1 MATNL
6 YSDNIVGL
14 RSGGSPALLFTDN
27 GEGDVAVLIGA
38 NDRGGSASG
47 DNSLYIRVPGPGGGG
62 RSTFS
67 DSWLDQGVV
76 GVCFSQTTDVGIG
89 VDRPQFKLDVDGS
102 MYASGSSLEYKQNI
116 EDYNATT
123 ILNKIANLKP
133 VKYNYKEEYKQY
145 GKHIFADKQIGLIA
159 EEVEKTAPELA
170 VTLNENGKV
179 VVRNVDYEKLNVV
192 LLEGLKNISKRIRD
206 LECLI

>member
-14 RSGGSPALLFTDN
+14 RTGGSPALLFTDN

-38 NDRGGSASG
+38 NDRGGGASG

-67 DSWLDQGVV
+67 DSWLNQGIV

-102 MYASGSSLEYKQNI
+102 IYASGSSLKYKENI
-116 EDYNATT
+116 EDYDSTPV
-123 ILNKIANLKP
+123 LEKIKNLRP
-133 VKYNYKEEYKQY
+133 IKYRYKEEYEEF
-145 GKHIFADKQIGLIA
+145 GKHIFSDKQIGLIA
-159 EEVEKTAPELA
+159 EEVDKTAPELA

-179 VVRNVDYEKLNVV
+179 VVRNVDYEKLNVL
-192 LLEGLKNISKRIRD
+192 LLEGLKNISKRIQD
-206 LECLI
+206 LECLR